1 MATTIAIT
9 ITLVVTTTIA
19 VVVIVVNLI
28 EHPPRTH
35 CMALAIDVVLVTFH
49 HNALIVTLLL
59 FAIGHPLTLQ
69 IVVLNL
75 LIPLLIG
82 IQTLEQTVT

>member
-1 MATTIAIT
+1 M
-9 ITLVVTTTIA
+9 VVH
-19 VVVIVVNLI
+19 LI
-28 EHPPRTH
+28 GHPPTTRY
-35 CMALAIDVVLVTFH
+35 MALAIDVVLVTFH

-75 LIPLLIG
+75 LLPLLIG